1 MLTTINPS
9 LTDFD
14 DTLRILDFAG
24 LTGKI
29 ITQRSRVIY
38 DSSVNNKNKLYMNN
52 GRINPDFNTNPLT
65 KKVNFSYIFNN
76 TLSDFNE
83 KEPERS
89 KGNISNISENNG
101 EAFKASAA
109 YGKIFNNF
117 YFIFLFKNKINFNR
131 FLIVINKLLIFI

>member
-38 DSSVNNKNKLYMNN
+38 DSSVNNKNKLYMLN
-52 GRINPDFNTNPLT
+52 GRINQEFNTNPLT
-65 KKVNFSYIFNN
+65 KKVNFSYILNN

-101 EAFKASAA
+101 EAYRASAA
-109 YGKIFNNF
+109 KGKIF
-117 YFIFLFKNKINFNR
+117 FIFFYLKI
-131 FLIVINKLLIFI
+131 KLIFKDF